1 MGGVW
6 SRVLVGAGV
15 CWFNK
20 LAAGVVL
27 LFLGFVW
34 FCGRKTYIPM
44 SNKAIITKSKNKN
57 LGVGDVLMNTY
68 STMKKRFFQLLG
80 VILILVL
87 GLVMISLKA
96 SENKEQAVPAEKHW
110 LLLHRKSNIEY
121 LYKGVPG
128 EKDKSKLTRAF
139 QVKPGIPGERPTPL
153 PQLVGR
159 EYWLI
164 TGKVE
169 TKDDPE
175 TAPYFLILDI
185 PYSEE
190 YPFGPTPYL
199 ECGGQCD
206 WILPGSF
213 GLHGI
218 NGDPSR
224 LAAENPGSSGCVR
237 HTDEDITYLYNLLN
251 PEKEEIRYYIEDI

>member
-1 MGGVW
+1 MSIYSTMNKRIIQLIV
-6 SRVLVGAGV
+6 VLI
-15 CWFNK
+15 
-20 LAAGVVL
+20 LIILGVVL
-27 LFLGFVW
+27 
-34 FCGRKTYIPM
+34 
-44 SNKAIITKSKNKN
+44 A
-57 LGVGDVLMNTY
+57 
-68 STMKKRFFQLLG
+68 G
-80 VILILVL
+80 VIKKDV
-87 GLVMISLKA
+87 
-96 SENKEQAVPAEKHW
+96 QAPTIPKKSHW

-121 LYKGVPG
+121 LYLGIPG
-128 EKDKSKLTRAF
+128 EKEKSKL
-139 QVKPGIPGERPTPL
+139 VKTFTVKAGIPGERPTPL

-159 EYWLI
+159 EYWKI

-199 ECGGQCD
+199 ECDGQCD

-224 LAAENPGSSGCVR
+224 LSAENSGSSGCVR
-237 HTDEDITYLYNLLN
+237 HADEDITYLYNLFN
-251 PEKEEIRYYIEDI
+251 PEEDEIRYYIEDI

>member
-1 MGGVW
+1 MQ
-6 SRVLVGAGV
+6 RHL
-15 CWFNK
+15 
-20 LAAGVVL
+20 
-27 LFLGFVW
+27 
-34 FCGRKTYIPM
+34 
-44 SNKAIITKSKNKN
+44 
-57 LGVGDVLMNTY
+57 
-68 STMKKRFFQLLG
+68 FQL
-80 VILILVL
+80 VAVFVLIVL
-87 GLVMISLKA
+87 GLVLAGMLRKDVIAPTISAK
-96 SENKEQAVPAEKHW
+96 SHW
-110 LLLHRKSNIEY
+110 LLLHRKSNVEY
-121 LYKGVPG
+121 LYFGIPG
-128 EKDKSKLTRAF
+128 EKAKSELIKTF
-139 QVKPGIPGERPTPL
+139 MVKSGIPGERPTPL

-199 ECGGQCD
+199 ECNGPAGERAAEGEPRQERGRQCD

-224 LAAENPGSSGCVR
+224 LATENPGSSGCVR
-237 HTDEDITYLYNLLN
+237 HSDEDITYLYNLFDF
-251 PEKEEIRYYIEDI
+251 EEDEIRYYIEDI

>member
-1 MGGVW
+1 
-6 SRVLVGAGV
+6 
-15 CWFNK
+15 
-20 LAAGVVL
+20 
-27 LFLGFVW
+27 
-34 FCGRKTYIPM
+34 M
-44 SNKAIITKSKNKN
+44 SNKATITKNKNKN
-57 LGVGDVLMNTY
+57 LGVRDVFMNTY
-68 STMKKRFFQLLG
+68 STMVRRFFQLLG
-80 VILILVL
+80 LILIFVL
-87 GLVMISLKA
+87 GMVLISFKT
-96 SENKEQAVPAEKHW
+96 SENKEQVVPEEKHW

-128 EKDKSKLTRAF
+128 VKNKSKLVRTF

-153 PQLVGR
+153 PKLLGR

-199 ECGGQCD
+199 ECNGPADAEAMAGKQCD

-218 NGDPSR
+218 NGDPTR

-237 HTDEDITYLYNLLN
+237 HRDEDITYLYNLFN
-251 PEKEEIRYYIEDI
+251 PEENEIRYYIEDI